1 MERGATRLAVLI
13 MLPLYRL
20 ALWCAFPLV
29 WIYLLKRSRKQSEY
43 RQHWAERLGYYSED
57 QINIDIQANTR
68 PIWLHAV
75 SVGEMRAAQS
85 IVQALQQHYPQVP
98 LLLTCMTPTGRATAQ
113 TLYAAAADS
122 KVTVVYLPY
131 DFPSAIRRFLRA
143 FQPRLGLVIDTEIWP
158 HCISECQHA
167 GVPLVLANA
176 RLSEKSLKGYLKFAP
191 LFRQVMPKLSAV
203 LAQTAQD
210 AARLQQLG
218 AQSVQIMG
226 NVKFDNQ
233 LDPILIA
240 RGRAWKQTLARKTI
254 LLASSRDGEEE
265 LVLTALRNL
274 PADTLLIIVPRHP
287 QRFDAVAK
295 LIESVGLTYQRR
307 SQWDGQAC
315 AAQVLLGDSM
325 GEMAAW
331 YSAADV
337 TIMGGSLL
345 KFGSQNLIEAAACG
359 SPVMIGPST
368 FNFAQ
373 ASTEAIAAGA
383 AWQGED
389 AQAVCA
395 EALQVLADPARQQRM
410 GQAGVAFSQA
420 HQGATAKLLAA
431 VRPYLPQ

>member
-1 MERGATRLAVLI
+1 M
-13 MLPLYRL
+13 
-20 ALWCAFPLV
+20 
-29 WIYLLKRSRKQSEY
+29 
-43 RQHWAERLGYYSED
+43 
-57 QINIDIQANTR
+57 
-68 PIWLHAV
+68 
-75 SVGEMRAAQS
+75 
-85 IVQALQQHYPQVP
+85 
-98 LLLTCMTPTGRATAQ
+98 LTCMTPTGRATAQ
-113 TLYAAAADS
+113 TMYAATADS

-131 DFPSAIRRFLRA
+131 DFPSAIRRFLRT

-158 HCISECQHA
+158 HCISECQRA

-191 LFRQVMPKLSAV
+191 LFRLVIPKLSAV

-218 AQSVQIMG
+218 AQNVQVMG

-240 RGRAWKQTLARKTI
+240 RGQAWKQALARKTI
-254 LLASSRDGEEE
+254 LLAYSRDGEET
-265 LVLTALRNL
+265 LVLSALRNV

-295 LIESVGLTYQRR
+295 LIESAGLSYQRR
-307 SQWDGQAC
+307 SQWDGQSC

-359 SPVMIGPST
+359 SPVIIGPST

-389 AQAVCA
+389 AEVVCR
-395 EALQVLADPARQQRM
+395 EALRVLADPARQQRM
-410 GQAGVAFSQA
+410 GQAGVVFSRA
-420 HQGATAKLLAA
+420 HQVATAKLLAA
-431 VRPYLPQ
+431 VRPYLLPSNRSQ